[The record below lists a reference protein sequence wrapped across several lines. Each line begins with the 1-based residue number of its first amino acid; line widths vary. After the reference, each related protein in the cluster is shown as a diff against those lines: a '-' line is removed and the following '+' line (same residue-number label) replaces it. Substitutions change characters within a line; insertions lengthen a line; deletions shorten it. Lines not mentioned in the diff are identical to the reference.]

1 MRLRLKELIT
11 AALAGGGLGLVHNT
25 IPGDGTAGLQI
36 GLFYLGLFP
45 LTVLFLSRPLDTYRH
60 SCAISVVTVLGWITV
75 KFVTEAITAEYG
87 ETALWMSL
95 FWGFYGLLGL
105 IANVL
110 TVSAAVWA
118 RRHFYPIYGVGF
130 CQRCG
135 YDLTGNASGI
145 CPECGASRKGDAI
158 PTQSIERK
166 RSTRGK
172 WVVASLVL
180 KLAADAGVVLWYL
193 DHLAL
198 LDLPTM
204 LAPPV
209 TFLGL
214 LAWLWYGLAGFV
226 MVVWSIEAR
235 LLHRFLL
242 TGLWAGNALVIRY
255 MSMLAA
261 IDDPLGALCIL
272 VCGSVSFLLLLST
285 GVRAGDQLI
294 SKWMGPRYP
303 KGCCQGCGY
312 DLTGNVSGVCPECGA
327 AV

>member
-60 SCAISVVTVLGWITV
+60 SCAISVVTVLG
-75 KFVTEAITAEYG
+75 
-87 ETALWMSL
+87 L

-242 TGLWAGNALVIRY
+242 
-255 MSMLAA
+255 
-261 IDDPLGALCIL
+261 
-272 VCGSVSFLLLLST
+272 
-285 GVRAGDQLI
+285 
-294 SKWMGPRYP
+294 
-303 KGCCQGCGY
+303 
-312 DLTGNVSGVCPECGA
+312 
-327 AV
+327 